1 LIIRR
6 TLVVGIVLA
15 AGTLYTFIHALNT
28 GLPLEKARTIAL
40 TTMVFFQ
47 FYQAFNCR
55 SETESIFRMNPLGNP
70 FLFFSM
76 IAALL
81 AQFAVLYLPALQWI
95 FRTVPLT
102 AMEWLQI
109 GIVTSSIVVAVEV
122 DKLIRR
128 ISQRQSRTLLTH

>member
-1 LIIRR
+1 M
-6 TLVVGIVLA
+6 VGIVLA
-15 AGTLYTFIHALNT
+15 AGTLYTFMHALNA
-28 GLPLEKARTIAL
+28 GLSLEKARSIAL

-55 SETESIFRMNPLGNP
+55 SETESIFRMNPLSNP

-76 IAALL
+76 IAAIL
-81 AQFAVLYLPALQWI
+81 AQLALLYLPALQWV

-109 GIVTSSIVVAVEV
+109 GVVTSTIVAAVEA
-122 DKLIRR
+122 DKFIRR
-128 ISQRQSRTLLTH
+128 MNQPAKLKQ